1 MGVQLV
7 AAALEAA
14 AFPCACTALGALA
27 VVALRRPAGE
37 RASRVLLGFS
47 AGVMLAACLFSLL
60 LPAIE
65 RAGPAGWWQ
74 AGAGLLAGVALL
86 MGTEAAAGQLLR
98 GERGRAG
105 RVTLA
110 ITLHNLPEGMVVGL
124 AAALGTAGDPE
135 ALAGAAALSLGI
147 GLQNIPE
154 GAAVSLPV
162 RQAGASRVKAFGAG
176 AASGLVEP
184 AGAVLAALLAAPVA
198 GALPWLLSMSAG
210 AMLCGTLEELVPAA
224 CGRGRAGM
232 AALAV
237 GFAVMMALDVALG

>member
-60 LPAIE
+60 LPAID

-98 GERGRAG
+98 GERG

-162 RQAGASRVKAFGAG
+162 RQAGASRAKAFGAG

-210 AMLCGTLEELVPAA
+210 AMLCATLEELVPAA
-224 CGRGRAGM
+224 CGRGRAGT

>member
-124 AAALGTAGDPE
+124 AAALALHGDADAVSG
-135 ALAGAAALSLGI
+135 ALALSLGI

-154 GAAVSLPV
+154 GAAVSLPLTQ
-162 RQAGASRVKAFGAG
+162 RGRTRGQSFAAG

-184 AGAVLAALLAAPVA
+184 LGAVLAFVLAEWVGA
-198 GALPWLLSMSAG
+198 ALPWLMSA
-210 AMLCGTLEELVPAA
+210 AA
-224 CGRGRAGM
+224 GCMVCVTAQEMIPEAVEPDEVAGVISIV
-232 AALAV
+232 L
-237 GFAVMMALDVALG
+237 GFALMMALDVAL